1 MNCGVVIGVTGPI
14 ASGKS
19 LVASELAVSGA
30 YIIDVDI
37 IAREL
42 VEPGMPALA
51 EIRKEFGPEYISEQ
65 GALDRGAL
73 GRLVFSNPEALS
85 RLNRIMFPKLVDAAK
100 ERLNEVSG
108 QYDLVVVDAAIL
120 YEAGLDKLTDKVVA
134 VTAGK
139 ELRISRIIERNQL
152 SYEEAKARIMGQGD
166 LDDIA
171 KRRADLVIDNSSTP
185 RALRKKLVDVLYV
198 LGIDISG
205 QDSG

>member
-1 MNCGVVIGVTGPI
+1 
-14 ASGKS
+14 
-19 LVASELAVSGA
+19 
-30 YIIDVDI
+30 
-37 IAREL
+37 
-42 VEPGMPALA
+42 MPALA